1 MQTALD
7 SSQANQLLGDEAN
20 NTASGF
26 AGDDIIIGNR
36 GNDTL
41 TGNKGNDIIS
51 GGAGNHQL
59 FGGKGDDNLNGGEG
73 DDTLVGGAGADLLIS
88 GAGRD
93 VLVLAAGAG
102 TDTLIDFQKGQD
114 LIGLRGGL
122 SFNQLRVTQGDFIT
136 TIEIAR
142 NGEVLASIP
151 GISSSPLTASDF
163 ISI

>member
-26 AGDDIIIGNR
+26 AGDDIITGNG

-41 TGNKGNDIIS
+41 SGNKNNDIIS
-51 GGAGNHQL
+51 GGAGNDQL

-73 DDTLVGGAGADLLIS
+73 DDTLIGGGGADLLIS
-88 GAGRD
+88 GPGRD

-102 TDTLIDFQKGQD
+102 TDTFIDFQKGQD
-114 LIGLRGGL
+114 LIGLSRGL
-122 SFNQLRVTQGDFIT
+122 SFNQVRVTQGDFST
-136 TIEIAR
+136 TIEIAS

-151 GISSSPLTASDF
+151 GFSRSPLTASDF

>member
-7 SSQANQLLGDEAN
+7 SSEANQLLGDDAN

-26 AGDDIIIGNR
+26 AGADILIGNG

-41 TGNKGNDIIS
+41 TGNKDNDIIT
-51 GGAGNHQL
+51 GGIGNDQL

-73 DDTLVGGAGADLLIS
+73 DDTLIGGAGADLLIS

-93 VLVLAAGAG
+93 VLVLGAGAN
-102 TDTLIDFQKGQD
+102 TDTFIDFQKGQD
-114 LIGLRGGL
+114 LIGLSRGL
-122 SFNQLRVTQGDFIT
+122 SFNQLRVTPGDFST
-136 TIEIAR
+136 TIEIAS
-142 NGEVLASIP
+142 NGEVLGNILGLS
-151 GISSSPLTASDF
+151 GTPLTASDF